1 VSNPNEAYQ
10 KLSIAGNDWADKKA
24 AASVLESA
32 TKAAHSEAFLE
43 ARKDGKA
50 QEEAKHSATCD
61 IDYQSALSR
70 QIEAEKARDHAR
82 VKYDSIKAWL
92 EMALD
97 ANATRRAE
105 MKLV

>member
-1 VSNPNEAYQ
+1 MNEQVYK
-10 KLSIAGNDWADKKA
+10 KLADAGNDWADKKA

-61 IDYQSALSR
+61 IDYQSALNR

-97 ANATRRAE
+97 ANATNRAE
-105 MKLV
+105 MKLR